1 MFFMS
6 RSRRVRSSAKWDM
19 LRQAQHDEVNSN
31 TEQDK
36 FRRAQHDEV
45 VILGKV
51 NRGGAEELLKG
62 EGRGGQNHGGHSVI
76 FTTVTARDRVNVYTL
91 GSP

>member
-6 RSRRVRSSAKWDM
+6 RSRRVRSSAKWGM
-19 LRQAQHDEVNSN
+19 LRQARLHQGFGG
-31 TEQDK
+31 Q
-36 FRRAQHDEV
+36 AQHDEV

-51 NRGGAEELLKG
+51 NHGGAEELLKG
-62 EGRGGQNHGGHSVI
+62 QGRGGQNHGGHSVI

>member
-1 MFFMS
+1 MFL
-6 RSRRVRSSAKWDM
+6 RTEVEGYSSSTDLGM
-19 LRQAQHDEVNSN
+19 LRQ
-31 TEQDK
+31 
-36 FRRAQHDEV
+36 AQHDEV

-91 GSP
+91 SFP

>member
-1 MFFMS
+1 MFL
-6 RSRRVRSSAKWDM
+6 RTEVEGYSSSTDLGM
-19 LRQAQHDEVNSN
+19 LRQARLHQGFGG
-31 TEQDK
+31 Q
-36 FRRAQHDEV
+36 AQHDEV

-62 EGRGGQNHGGHSVI
+62 QGRGGQNHGGHSVI